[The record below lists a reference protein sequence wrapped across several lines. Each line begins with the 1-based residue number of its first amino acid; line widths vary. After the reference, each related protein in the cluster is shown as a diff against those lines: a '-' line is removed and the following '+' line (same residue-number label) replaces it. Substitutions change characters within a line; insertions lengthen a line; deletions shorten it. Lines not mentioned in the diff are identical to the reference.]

1 MLVKGYSLSEIY
13 RNGKH
18 NFNEK
23 ALQYDGNQLQLL
35 NNDDGNIEYKNL
47 SNNELLKFIGSE
59 KTPLM
64 DRIQDE
70 ISYHSKPSSLNKYNI
85 SEYDSGKIKSIPK
98 TLTTSKTKSR
108 TKMKSKSKSKS
119 KSRTKTKPR
128 TKSRTKSTPK
138 TITTR
143 KSKTKSRQITPDIL
157 KTIY

>member
-47 SNNELLKFIGSE
+47 SNDELLKFVGSE

-64 DRIQDE
+64 DRLQDE
-70 ISYHSKPSSLNKYNI
+70 ISYHSKPSSLNKYHI
-85 SEYDSGKIKSIPK
+85 SEYDSGKTKSRPK
-98 TLTTSKTKSR
+98 TLTKSKTKSR
-108 TKMKSKSKSKS
+108 NRTKSKS
-119 KSRTKTKPR
+119 KPR
-128 TKSRTKSTPK
+128 TKSRTRTKSKTKSRPK
-138 TITTR
+138 TMTTR
-143 KSKTKSRQITPDIL
+143 KSKIKSRQITPDIL